1 MPIITRA
8 AFAKIAKVNKVQV
21 TKLIKSGTLTGRK
34 VDLYIDTSAPKNR
47 AYLKKHGVVLKKKAK
62 KEEQPLQIQKVMEE
76 VRLKGEQADLIAQ
89 KRAQAMGLLIE
100 RDIVSQMM
108 AAFGVELKIRFL
120 DLPRRVSPRIHAI
133 VKAKGGPRAVEEI
146 LDKEIADGL
155 KHAKEKARALGLG
168 DIAR

>member
-1 MPIITRA
+1 MPIVTRA

-21 TKLIKSGTLTGRK
+21 TKLIKIGTLTGRK

-47 AYLKKHGVVLKKKAK
+47 KYLKKHGAVLKKKAPK
-62 KEEQPLQIQKVMEE
+62 KEQPLPIQKNMAE
-76 VRLKGEQADLIAQ
+76 VRLKESQADLIDQ
-89 KRAQAMGLLIE
+89 RRAREMGLLIE
-100 RDIVSQMM
+100 RDIVNQMM
-108 AAFGVELKIRFL
+108 AAFGVELKLRFL

-155 KHAKEKARALGLG
+155 KHAKEKARAIGLG
-168 DIAR
+168 DLTR